1 MFILRD
7 GKARQRP
14 QSKTLQMTRVPVGN
28 GECSRHLSAT
38 HHVST
43 PHPSRTHH
51 APITHSPLVN
61 QKLAWVVG

>member
-28 GECSRHLSAT
+28 GECSQPLAT
-38 HHVST
+38 T
-43 PHPSRTHH
+43 QYAR
-51 APITHSPLVN
+51 AIN
-61 QKLAWVVG
+61 